1 MRVLAKLAAGGG
13 VGRSRVLDW
22 TNPQLTELM
31 GDTEKD
37 LEQTMQTSDLQ
48 ACSVCP
54 LTTLGWSVMSS

>member
-13 VGRSRVLDW
+13 VGRSQVLDW
-22 TNPQLTELM
+22 TNHQLTELT

-37 LEQTMQTSDLQ
+37 LEQTMQMSDLQ

-54 LTTLGWSVMSS
+54 LTTLGWPAMSS